1 MQQASNTP
9 EGILVRIKNKICLSM
24 GIDTHKLK
32 ILIDRFL
39 NINFK
44 DVAPSKRH
52 YDKVNI
58 LNEFS
63 KNKMTIKVFFKF
75 LKIINIKH
83 IKFNIVL
90 TTFNNKEISIIEDID
105 MFAYSE
111 DSSEI
116 ENNRR

>member
-9 EGILVRIKNKICLSM
+9 EGILVRLKNKICLTM
-24 GIDTHKLK
+24 GIDTYKLK

-83 IKFNIVL
+83 VRFNITL
-90 TTFNNKEISIIEDID
+90 TTFNNKEINLTEDID
-105 MFAYSE
+105 LFAYNE
-111 DSSEI
+111 YQDEEKSSV
-116 ENNRR
+116 

>member
-1 MQQASNTP
+1 MQQAANTP
-9 EGILVRIKNKICLSM
+9 EGILVRIKNKICLSL
-24 GIDTHKLK
+24 GIDTYKLK

-75 LKIINIKH
+75 LRIINVK
-83 IKFNIVL
+83 KVRFNITLV
-90 TTFNNKEISIIEDID
+90 TFNDKEINVIEDID
-105 MFAYSE
+105 MFTYNDKE
-111 DSSEI
+111 K
-116 ENNRR
+116 